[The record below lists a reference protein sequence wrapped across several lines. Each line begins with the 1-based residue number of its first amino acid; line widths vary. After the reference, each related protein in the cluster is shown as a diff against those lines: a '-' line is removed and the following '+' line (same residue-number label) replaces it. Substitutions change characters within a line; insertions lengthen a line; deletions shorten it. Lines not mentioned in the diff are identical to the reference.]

1 MKLKVI
7 KKTNILIILSSIV
20 LALVA
25 GKVFYTSI
33 ITNKIV
39 SKKALDL
46 WERSFPLVPSRG
58 LIRDRNKNSLVEN
71 KPALSVAVIPYQ
83 IKDKE
88 ETAKKLSDYL
98 DVSYS
103 KIYEKISK
111 KASIIT
117 LHPEGKKLDYDKAI
131 DIKQEGM
138 EGVYLIKDVKRYY
151 PYEERLSSLL
161 GFVGIDNIGLSGV
174 ESYYDEYL
182 KGVEGSLNYV
192 TDAKGGAMS
201 GFKSRVVAPQMG
213 FNLDLT
219 IDINIQNVL
228 ENEMDLA
235 MAMYEPEEIIALAI
249 SPKTGEILG
258 IGNRPT
264 YNSNSYQDY
273 SPEIYNRMLPVFSSY
288 EPGSTFKAMTFAA
301 ALNEGVI
308 DMYKDTYCDKG
319 YEVVGGATIK
329 SWKKGGHGLQTFIEV
344 LQNSSN
350 PGFVEISRRLGKD
363 RMYDYVS
370 EFGFGKK
377 TGVDI
382 AGESKGITFKY
393 ESFGPLEVATTAFG
407 QGISV
412 TPIQL
417 VSAFNST
424 INGGYLLKPHVLK
437 SVSNPS
443 TNEVIYE
450 YPKTVVNNPITQET
464 SSLMRTALESVVA
477 KGSGRKAFLDGYRV
491 GGKTGTAQIASDG
504 NYVEG
509 NYVLSF
515 IASAP
520 MNEPEITVYFAMR
533 KPHNCIQYGGTT
545 VGPIIKSILSEV
557 LPYMGVEKNYDGIE
571 REYTWMDIKT
581 QKVPN
586 YIGLEK
592 SKVKSQYFK
601 FAFTGEGN
609 KVIDQLPKVGERIE
623 EGKTIWIMLGE

>member
-1 MKLKVI
+1 
-7 KKTNILIILSSIV
+7 
-20 LALVA
+20 
-25 GKVFYTSI
+25 
-33 ITNKIV
+33 
-39 SKKALDL
+39 
-46 WERSFPLVPSRG
+46 
-58 LIRDRNKNSLVEN
+58 
-71 KPALSVAVIPYQ
+71 
-83 IKDKE
+83 
-88 ETAKKLSDYL
+88 
-98 DVSYS
+98 
-103 KIYEKISK
+103 
-111 KASIIT
+111 
-117 LHPEGKKLDYDKAI
+117 
-131 DIKQEGM
+131 
-138 EGVYLIKDVKRYY
+138 
-151 PYEERLSSLL
+151 
-161 GFVGIDNIGLSGV
+161 
-174 ESYYDEYL
+174 
-182 KGVEGSLNYV
+182 
-192 TDAKGGAMS
+192 
-201 GFKSRVVAPQMG
+201 MG

-308 DMYKDTYCDKG
+308 DMYKDTYYDKG